1 MRYVKVFFTKIVS
14 SKTDDSWY
22 AYTNRPS
29 YKSSA
34 TLGNVSSSFSLS
46 IRDRNATTATK
57 VGQDITMWLSS
68 DTFSDD
74 ECLQMKE
81 VYGSVAYL
89 QIDADNQFTLMSEQ
103 DFQELDATEQE
114 QVVEQVP
121 LSA

>member
-29 YKSSA
+29 YKASA

-89 QIDADNQFTLMSEQ
+89 QIDADNEFTLMSMK

>member
-1 MRYVKVFFTKIVS
+1 MRYIKVFFTKIVS
-14 SKTDDSWY
+14 SKSDEYWY

-29 YKSSA
+29 YKASA
-34 TLGNVSSSFSLS
+34 SVGNVSSSFSLS
-46 IRDRNATTATK
+46 IRDRNATAATK

-68 DTFSDD
+68 DNFSEE
-74 ECLQMKE
+74 ECLQMKK

-89 QIDADNQFTLMSEQ
+89 QVDADHQFTLMSEA

-114 QVVEQVP
+114 QVVDQVQ

>member
-1 MRYVKVFFTKIVS
+1 MRYIKVFFTKIVS
-14 SKTDDSWY
+14 SKSDESWY
-22 AYTNRPS
+22 AYTNRPT
-29 YKSSA
+29 YKASA
-34 TLGNVSSSFSLS
+34 TIGKVSSSFSLS

-68 DTFSDD
+68 DNFSEQ
-74 ECLQMKE
+74 ECLQMKD

-89 QIDADNQFTLMSEQ
+89 QVDANHQFTLMSEK

-114 QVVEQVP
+114 QVVDQVQ